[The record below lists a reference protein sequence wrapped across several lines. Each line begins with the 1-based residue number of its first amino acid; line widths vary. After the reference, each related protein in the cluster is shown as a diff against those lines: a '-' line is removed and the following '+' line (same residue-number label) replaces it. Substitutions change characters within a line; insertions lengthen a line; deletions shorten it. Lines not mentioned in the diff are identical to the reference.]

1 MDTLILGMGNPIL
14 KDDGVGLRVAEKLQ
28 DKIHSQNTTV
38 MVTELGGINL
48 LELLVGYDQ
57 AIIIDS
63 IKTSKGKPGH
73 IYRLGPESILGS
85 RHTNSTHGIDFAA
98 ILELGKR
105 LGMKMP
111 QKIVIFAIEAE
122 DISTFGEKCTLAVN
136 QAIFVCMRRVMKEI
150 C

>member
-1 MDTLILGMGNPIL
+1 MKTLILGMGNPIL
-14 KDDGVGLRVAEKLQ
+14 KDDGVGLRVAEELQ

-73 IYRLGPESILGS
+73 IYRLSPESILGS
-85 RHTNSTHGIDFAA
+85 RHTNSTHGIDFADM
-98 ILELGKR
+98 LKLGKR
-105 LGMKMP
+105 LGMMMP
-111 QKIVIFAIEAE
+111 QKIVIFAVEAE
-122 DISTFGEKCTLAVN
+122 DTSTFGEKCTLAVN
-136 QAIFVCMRRVMKEI
+136 RAISVCKKRVIKEI